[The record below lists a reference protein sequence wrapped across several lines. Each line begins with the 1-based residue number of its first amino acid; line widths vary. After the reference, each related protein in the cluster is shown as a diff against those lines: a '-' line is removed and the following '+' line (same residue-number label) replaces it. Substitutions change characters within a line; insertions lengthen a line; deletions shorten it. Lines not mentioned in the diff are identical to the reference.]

1 MICRKA
7 HASRWRASALKIA
20 DELVIDLSIMHRQ
33 AGARGDPGLVDLACT
48 LKRAQRLR
56 KVLRKSPQNTVFW
69 GKVFEAVAY
78 SAAVMRKI
86 HSLLTNCNNFLEVP
100 YVSLSSV

>member
-20 DELVIDLSIMHRQ
+20 DELVIDLSIMHRH

-56 KVLRKSPQNTVFW
+56 RILCKSPQNTVFW
-69 GKVFEAVAY
+69 EKAFQAVAF

-86 HSLLTNCNNFLEVP
+86 HSLLNNCTHFLEVSF
-100 YVSLSSV
+100 VSLASV